1 MAETPLM
8 NHLASRDVAI
18 AAYGETRIER
28 RSGKT
33 PYEFAA
39 LVFEEILTKTGL
51 VPADID
57 GFATNVPH
65 SESVNQYYTTYLC
78 DYLGVTPR
86 WMQVSDHGGGS
97 ALAGISRAAMAI
109 QAGMC
114 EVAMV
119 LCADAPSTS
128 WRAANGGFR
137 VAFWDP
143 TGIQGPPGGFGL
155 LMNRYMAQYDL
166 KPEALGKLAV
176 AQREGAVLND
186 NAYEKLRSPITIED
200 YMNSRVISSP
210 VRLLDCV
217 MFADGAA
224 GVLVTSAERARRMSA
239 GNLVFPT
246 AYSEIVNFN
255 GREAQPDITE
265 TGFSVV
271 GPEVLAKAGLTPSD
285 IRMFHPYDDFLIAE
299 MLQLEQIGWCGRGEG
314 SDFLLETDVSY
325 RGILP
330 INTGGGQISAGQ
342 IGLASGMT
350 NLVEAVRQMTGE
362 AGERQVKDPRNALV
376 TGIGIIPYGRNWHV
390 SNILTLEQ

>member
-1 MAETPLM
+1 MADTPPK
-8 NHLASRDVAI
+8 NHLATRDVAI

-39 LVFEEILTKTGL
+39 LAFEEILTKTGL

-57 GFATNVPH
+57 GFATNVAH
-65 SESVNQYYTTYLC
+65 SESTNQYYTAYLC

-86 WMQVSDHGGGS
+86 WMQVSDHGGGA
-97 ALAGISRAAMAI
+97 ALAGVSRAAMAI

-166 KPEALGKLAV
+166 EPEALGKLAV
-176 AQREGAVLND
+176 AQREGALLND
-186 NAYEKLRSPITIED
+186 NAYEKLRVPITVED
-200 YMNSRVISSP
+200 YMTSRVISSP

-224 GVLVTSAERARRMSA
+224 GVLVTSAERARKMTG

-265 TGFSVV
+265 TGFSVI
-271 GPEVLAKAGLTPSD
+271 GPEVLAKAGLTTSD

-299 MLQLEQIGWCGRGEG
+299 MLQLEQFGWCGPGQG

-350 NLVEAVRQMTGE
+350 NLVEAVRQMNGE
-362 AGERQVKDPRNALV
+362 AGARQVADPGNALV
-376 TGIGIIPYGRNWHV
+376 TGIGIIPYGRNWYV
-390 SNILTLEQ
+390 SNALTLEQ